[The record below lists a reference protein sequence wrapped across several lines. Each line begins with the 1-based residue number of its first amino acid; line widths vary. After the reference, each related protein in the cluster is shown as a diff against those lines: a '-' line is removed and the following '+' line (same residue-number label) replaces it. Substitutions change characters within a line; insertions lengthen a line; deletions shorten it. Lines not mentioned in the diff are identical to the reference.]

1 LLGFSSLNFSLKIQ
15 ISKKIHIVIY
25 LLQKN
30 NFKRMEFLIKRPFIS
45 NIFEEVFINP
55 KIEFWG
61 VT

>member
-1 LLGFSSLNFSLKIQ
+1 
-15 ISKKIHIVIY
+15 
-25 LLQKN
+25 
-30 NFKRMEFLIKRPFIS
+30 MEFLIKRPFIS